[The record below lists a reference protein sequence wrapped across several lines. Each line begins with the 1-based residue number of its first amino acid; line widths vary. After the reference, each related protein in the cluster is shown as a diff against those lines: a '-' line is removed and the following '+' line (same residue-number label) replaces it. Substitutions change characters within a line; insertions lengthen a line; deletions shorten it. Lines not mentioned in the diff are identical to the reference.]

1 MFDLAA
7 AELTDKQGVLC
18 RVDMTRHN
26 DHLGSLYKSLA
37 GSDPPK
43 RFL

>member
-7 AELTDKQGVLC
+7 AELTDEQEVLC

-26 DHLGSLYKSLA
+26 DHLCSLYKSLA
-37 GSDPPK
+37 DGDPPK

>member
-1 MFDLAA
+1 MFDLTA
-7 AELTDKQGVLC
+7 AELTDEQEALC

-26 DHLGSLYKSLA
+26 DHLHSLYKSLA
-37 GSDPPK
+37 GGDPPK